1 MADSAGGAGA
11 RPIDVHSHLLPQ
23 QCYEIPSREG
33 TAVLSEVD
41 GRLVLDGFPIEV
53 TREALSSPAALL
65 ADMDRAG
72 IWMRAVAPPP
82 YAFAADAPADRA
94 AAYATAVNDGIRDA
108 CAVAPERLV
117 GLGIVPLS
125 DPLLART
132 ELDRLAGIPAFAGI
146 TLPPLAGG
154 ESFDRSPLREILHDA
169 VRRDMAVLVHPM
181 QMCGP
186 GLGHHYLRNLLG
198 NPVESAAG
206 IAALLLDGL
215 LEELPDMRIAF
226 VHGGGCAPWLLGRW
240 DHGWNARADVR
251 SGSTIA
257 PSEAFR
263 RHVYVDLL
271 THDGLATRYLLQ
283 RAGEEHV
290 LLGSDYPWDMGEVDP
305 VGAAREAGADIDVLT
320 GNARRFLDL

>member
-1 MADSAGGAGA
+1 MPDPGWSAGR
-11 RPIDVHSHLLPQ
+11 RPIDVHSHLLPE
-23 QCYEIPSREG
+23 QCYEIPSAEG
-33 TAVLSEVD
+33 TAVVAEVD

-53 TREALSSPAALL
+53 TREALSSPSALL

-82 YAFAADAPADRA
+82 YAFAANAPGDRA
-94 AAYATAVNDGIRDA
+94 AAYASAVNDGIQAA

-125 DPLLART
+125 DCDLARA
-132 ELDRLAGIPAFAGI
+132 ELDRLLDMPAFVGI
-146 TLPPLAGG
+146 TLPPLTDDG
-154 ESFDRSPLREILHDA
+154 SFDKDPLRQI
-169 VRRDMAVLVHPM
+169 VREAFRHDMAVLVHPM

-198 NPVESAAG
+198 NPVESATG

-215 LEELPDMRIAF
+215 IEELPDLRIAF
-226 VHGGGCAPWLLGRW
+226 VHGGGCAPSLLGRW
-240 DHGWNARADVR
+240 DHGWRVRDDVR
-251 SGSTIA
+251 SGSTAA
-257 PSEAFR
+257 PSELFR

-271 THDGLATRYLLQ
+271 THDELATRHLLE
-283 RAGEEHV
+283 RAGGEHL

-305 VGAAREAGADIDVLT
+305 VGAALSAGADIGTLT
-320 GNARRFLDL
+320 ANARRFLAL